1 MATPMPP
8 QTALT
13 APPTGPAGPAP
24 EPRTLPAGYGA
35 AWWGEGWR
43 VFAAAPG
50 TWVALILI
58 LLVLM
63 FLMVLV
69 PIIGGLAQS
78 LLLPVFGGG
87 VMLGCHALARGEP
100 LRISH
105 LFDGFGSGRFGALV
119 IIGLVMLAA
128 SIVLGLI
135 CLAVIFA
142 TIGIAGL
149 TALASMTDPTQIN
162 MSTLMSLGFSFLLV
176 VLIGLIG
183 TSLIAMAYWFA
194 PALVV
199 LNGEEPIAAMRSS
212 FRACLR
218 NIVPFL
224 IYGLIYIG
232 LAIVATIP
240 LGLGWLVLAPMIA
253 GSCYAGWR
261 TVFG

>member
-8 QTALT
+8 QSVPLM
-13 APPTGPAGPAP
+13 PANGPAP
-24 EPRTLPAGYGA
+24 EPRKLPAGYGA
-35 AWWGEGWR
+35 SWWGEGWR
-43 VFAAAPG
+43 VFSAAPG
-50 TWVALILI
+50 TWIALVLI

-63 FLMVLV
+63 FLMLLV
-69 PIIGGLAQS
+69 PIVGGLAQS
-78 LLLPVFGGG
+78 LLMPVFGGG

-100 LRISH
+100 LRIGH
-105 LFDGFGSGRFGALV
+105 LFDGCGGSGRFGSLV

-149 TALASMTDPTQIN
+149 TALASLADPAQLN
-162 MSTLMSLGFSFLLV
+162 LNTLMSLGASFLLV
-176 VLIGLIG
+176 MLIGVIG

-199 LNGEEPIAAMRSS
+199 LNGEEPLAAMRRS
-212 FRACLR
+212 FRACAR

-224 IYGLIYIG
+224 VYGLIYLG

-261 TVFG
+261 TVFS